1 MKTGGNA
8 DSASDGTLRTSFG
21 FTKQSPQ
28 DIHIGERNIWAAMR
42 NTPVSIAQI
51 IEMHIGNVIDYK
63 ALTGL
68 IKRGRSADI
77 THRTKNRNRVT
88 VPTSTPASHSFPTP

>member
-1 MKTGGNA
+1 MRADMKTGGNA

-51 IEMHIGNVIDYK
+51 IEMHIGNVIDYE
-63 ALTGL
+63 ALSGL
-68 IKRGRSADI
+68 IERSRSDDI
-77 THRTKNRNRVT
+77 THRRKNGKRVSVT
-88 VPTSTPASHSFPTP
+88 T